1 MIDVEYLL
9 AVVFKRS
16 GWKYIDCT
24 VKTGGERVSLLGVNK
39 CQI

>member
-9 AVVFKRS
+9 AVVFKIS

-24 VKTGGERVSLLGVNK
+24 VKTGGKRSL
-39 CQI
+39 C